1 MTITETALPGV
12 LLITPKIYKD
22 NRGSFWET
30 FHIGRMA
37 AAGLPTHWVQ
47 DNFSISRKNVVRGLH
62 YQVIHPQGKLV
73 RAASG
78 AVLDVV
84 VDLRRASPT
93 FGRHIAEELTDEN
106 GCMLWI
112 PVGFAH
118 GFQALTESVSLAYK
132 VTDEYCPAGERTL
145 LWNDPELEI
154 AWRVTSEDAIVSDKD
169 MKGASLRD
177 VEVFV

>member
-47 DNFSISRKNVVRGLH
+47 DNFSISKKNVVRGLH
-62 YQVIHPQGKLV
+62 YQMIQPQGKLV

-84 VDLRRASPT
+84 VDLRRNSPT

-145 LWNDPELEI
+145 LWNDPELAI
-154 AWRVTSEDAIVSDKD
+154 AWRVTSEEAIVSEKD
-169 MKGASLRD
+169 LKGALLRG
-177 VEVFV
+177 VEVFA

>member
-37 AAGLPTHWVQ
+37 VAGLPTHWVQ
-47 DNFSISRKNVVRGLH
+47 DNFSISKKNVVRGLH
-62 YQVIHPQGKLV
+62 YQMIQPQGKLV

-84 VDLRRASPT
+84 VDLRRNSPT

-145 LWNDPELEI
+145 LWNDPELAI
-154 AWRVTSEDAIVSDKD
+154 AWRVTSEEAIVSEKD
-169 MKGASLRD
+169 LKGALLRD
-177 VEVFV
+177 VEVFA